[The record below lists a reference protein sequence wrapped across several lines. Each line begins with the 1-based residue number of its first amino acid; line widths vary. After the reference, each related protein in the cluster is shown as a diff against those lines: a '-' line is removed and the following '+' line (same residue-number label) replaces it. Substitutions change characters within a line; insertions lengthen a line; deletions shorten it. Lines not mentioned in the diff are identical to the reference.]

1 MTQKRTLLA
10 ILLTC
15 FGYACFNVGDAMI
28 KLLAEFHFSQ
38 IVLFNSGI
46 IAVVMTAYGF
56 YRGRQSFHMLQPKLI
71 LLRAVLA
78 MGCSVINAIALP
90 HLTLTTFYTLI
101 FTCPLWVALFSAFF
115 LKEKLEP
122 RRVAAII
129 AGFAIVLYIFQPGS
143 GLWNAWSGMVLV
155 SAFCFSA
162 AMTVMRRMGEKES
175 RVSIIVVGGLVSVLS
190 VSPWIPSHFVV
201 PDLPQWGAFTAMGLT
216 GAIGMLAL
224 AYAFQIAPS
233 AATVAPYHYTQIIWG
248 ALLGYF
254 MFGDVPEH
262 RTMVGALLLIAAGL
276 YLLYGEARAARR
288 QEEIAKA
295 ELAAR

>member
-1 MTQKRTLLA
+1 MTQKQTLLA

-15 FGYACFNVGDAMI
+15 FGYACFNVGDAMV
-28 KLLAEFHFSQ
+28 KLLGAFHFSQ

-46 IAVVMTAYGF
+46 IAVVMAGYGL
-56 YRGRQSFHMLQPKLI
+56 YRGRQSFRMLRPGLI

-78 MGCSVINAIALP
+78 MGCSVLNAITLP

-101 FTCPLWVALFSAFF
+101 FTCPLWVALFSALF
-115 LKEKLEP
+115 LKEKLQP

-143 GLWNAWSGMVLV
+143 GLWNAWSGLVLL
-155 SAFCFSA
+155 SAFFFSA

-175 RVSIIVVGGLVSVLS
+175 RVSIIVVGALVSLLTVA
-190 VSPWIPSHFVV
+190 PWIPSHFIV
-201 PDLPQWGAFTAMGLT
+201 PDLPQLGAFAAMGLT
-216 GAIGMLAL
+216 GAIGMLSL

-233 AATVAPYHYTQIIWG
+233 AATVAPYHYTQIVWG

>member
-1 MTQKRTLLA
+1 MNQKRTLLA

-15 FGYACFNVGDAMI
+15 FGYACFNIGDAMI
-28 KLLAEFHFSQ
+28 KLLTEFHFSQ

-46 IAVVMTAYGF
+46 IAVVMTSYGF
-56 YRGRQSFHMLQPKLI
+56 YRGRQSFRILQPKLI

-78 MGCSVINAIALP
+78 MVCSVANAIALP

-143 GLWNAWSGMVLV
+143 GLWNAWSAMVLV

-190 VSPWIPSHFVV
+190 VSPWIPSHFIV
-201 PDLPQWGAFTAMGLT
+201 PDLPQLGAFTAMGLT

-233 AATVAPYHYTQIIWG
+233 AAAVAPYHYTQIIWG

-262 RTMVGALLLIAAGL
+262 RTMVGALLLIAAGM

-295 ELAAR
+295 ELVAR